1 MAGLKESLGIR
12 LEKRLAPSLRIDLG
26 ISALSFVAALIA
38 CSPILSL
45 LGYNPVDV
53 YVEMFKD
60 AFGSSAAWSRTITKA
75 IPLILVSAGAAVS
88 FKAKIWNIGAQGQM
102 VMGAIAATWVA
113 LFFPFQLGSFET
125 IALMLILGIL
135 AGLAWAGICG
145 LINEKIGINMVI
157 TTLMFN
163 SIAIKALEYLLHGP
177 WKMPGINYPFTEA
190 FPESAWLPTIGGT
203 TIHYPTLIAG
213 IAIVAVL
220 YVVLKRYK
228 LGYEIRAFGENPVA
242 SKYAGIKSF
251 KITMVVMLL
260 SGALAGLAGVG
271 EVAGLQHQ
279 LKMGVEGSGAVYAA
293 SYGYVALYI
302 AWLGKSSP
310 LGATLAS
317 ILIAGVLIGGESLVV
332 MGIQMAVVSVILGLA
347 LLILMAGVYLSE
359 YKIVRRRAAA
369 K

>member
-1 MAGLKESLGIR
+1 MAGLRERLGIR
-12 LEKRLAPSLRIDLG
+12 LEKRRTPSMRVDLG
-26 ISALSFVAALIA
+26 ISILSFVTALAI
-38 CSPILSL
+38 CSPIFSL
-45 LGYNPVDV
+45 IGFNPFDV
-53 YVEMFKD
+53 YVEMFSD
-60 AFGSSAAWSRTITKA
+60 AFGNSAAIARTITKA

-102 VMGAIAATWVA
+102 IMGGIAATWVA
-113 LFFPFQLGSFET
+113 LFFPIQLGSIET
-125 IALMLILGIL
+125 IILMFVLGTL
-135 AGLAWAGICG
+135 AGLVWGVVCG
-145 LINEKIGINMVI
+145 LINEKLGVNMVI

-163 SIAIKALEYLLHGP
+163 AIAIKALEYLLHGP
-177 WKMPGINYPFTEA
+177 WKMPDINYPFTDA
-190 FPESAWLPTIGGT
+190 FPESAWLPTISGT

-213 IAIVAVL
+213 IAVVAVL
-220 YVVLKRYK
+220 YIMLKRYK
-228 LGYEIRAFGENPVA
+228 LGYEIRAYGENPA
-242 SKYAGIKSF
+242 AAKYAGIKSF
-251 KITMVVMLL
+251 KITMVVMLI

-310 LGATLAS
+310 LGAAIAS

-347 LLILMAGVYLSE
+347 LLILMAGVYLSD
-359 YKIVRRRAAA
+359 YRIVRRGRAE